1 MLTRT
6 WEAAEANDLT
16 NCYQFDSKS
25 VKSDW
30 FQLNQSSGILS
41 NRTEAHHVPYA
52 VVVQWIIHID
62 SKVSYTGRLKNEGD
76 SAERVFI
83 I

>member
-1 MLTRT
+1 MTSQTVISLIP
-6 WEAAEANDLT
+6 
-16 NCYQFDSKS
+16 
-25 VKSDW
+25 
-30 FQLNQSSGILS
+30 NQSNQIDSTKSISGILS

-62 SKVSYTGRLKNEGD
+62 SKVSYTGRLKTEGD
-76 SAERVFI
+76 SAERMFI